1 MQRFYDGFAEI
12 LEIDAAGVGP
22 SLVLADYAWDSLAIV
37 STIALADECFDVML
51 DGPSLAACAT
61 VADIESLIQK
71 KTRND

>member
-22 SLVLADYAWDSLAIV
+22 SLGLADYAWDSLAIV
-37 STIALADECFDVML
+37 STIALAD